1 MKVIR
6 PITMYEVNGEKYP
19 TKEKAIEACEN
30 EVADFVRQFFLDQE
44 LPMNKIIKATQYII
58 DKRIALVNVL
68 NYESDEPKYGFDAEY
83 GYNPD
88 ED

>member
-6 PITMYEVNGEKYP
+6 PVTMYEVNGEQYP

-30 EVADFVRQFFLDQE
+30 EVAEFVRQFFLIHE

-58 DKRIALVNVL
+58 DKRIALINVL
-68 NYESDEPKYGFDAEY
+68 NYELDSEQKYGF
-83 GYNPD
+83 NSD